1 MSKNS
6 FKKLV
11 YLLLS
16 AVMIMGMSVNIFA
29 NEIDAVNIDSIL
41 MQRGYPQIVLEK
53 MDDDVKS
60 IILTDDTTFAGA
72 IISYYDEDDGTFADI
87 TVNEDGSYID
97 PRGQI
102 PTADLSL
109 TWVFNKSTTS
119 NGKLNTIR
127 VTFNYNWLH
136 LPIFRWQDPVS
147 ISWDDTKFQMK
158 PGSFEKIDKYD
169 GIIVNNVQI
178 VSTVINQVHSYEQ
191 GYASSSNAGV
201 TWYADLK
208 GYTGV
213 SPTKLYGHGTF
224 TLNAK
229 SGTSSGSTI
238 FYSHYIHPT
247 TSMNVGVTIPG
258 YGNFSVNSGSGYDE
272 RGNHISFSW

>member
-87 TVNEDGSYID
+87 TVNEDGSYLD

-109 TWVFNKSTTS
+109 T
-119 NGKLNTIR
+119 
-127 VTFNYNWLH
+127 
-136 LPIFRWQDPVS
+136 
-147 ISWDDTKFQMK
+147 
-158 PGSFEKIDKYD
+158 
-169 GIIVNNVQI
+169 
-178 VSTVINQVHSYEQ
+178 
-191 GYASSSNAGV
+191 
-201 TWYADLK
+201 
-208 GYTGV
+208 
-213 SPTKLYGHGTF
+213 
-224 TLNAK
+224 
-229 SGTSSGSTI
+229 
-238 FYSHYIHPT
+238 
-247 TSMNVGVTIPG
+247 
-258 YGNFSVNSGSGYDE
+258 
-272 RGNHISFSW
+272 